1 MTALRL
7 ALALALVALALSPAA
22 DAAAKVV
29 FFTRDLNYAGVA
41 TPGFDFGILYD
52 DVSYK
57 DVEVRVVGVRNCNSL
72 LGALQVT
79 TVPPVPIPNN
89 GLFLLTFGCGG
100 LQTYDV
106 IVRPTATPD
115 QGRNYPFS
123 LEWTG
128 TGRGNV
134 TIELAGVPWN
144 I

>member
-1 MTALRL
+1 MRAAALAFL
-7 ALALALVALALSPAA
+7 ALLVAFPAA
-22 DAAAKVV
+22 GAAAKVV
-29 FFTRDLNYAGVA
+29 FFTRDLNYAGLA
-41 TPGFDFGILYD
+41 TPGFDVGILYD

-89 GLFLLTFGCGG
+89 GLFLLTFGCSG

-106 IVRPTATPD
+106 VVRPGATPD

-144 I
+144 L